1 MQAEGKRCVSLI
13 SNNLESLVM
22 NERDAFSFLL
32 HDLVHAYKMFSN
44 QILLNGQI
52 GFCRAIMKI
61 LDNQQGEELIN
72 GLIKSDETF
81 EEKFNY
87 LISDMNSHTKHLFY
101 YFKAIL
107 INAFKVKYK
116 LKDEILNGKSLEEF
130 QTTFDIFLNIWEMN
144 EMEKSVARKMLM
156 PLHIN
161 HNDFDFNEKINSKGF
176 NVIDFS
182 LLDSY
187 FMNLSLQ

>member
-72 GLIKSDETF
+72 GLIKSVI
-81 EEKFNY
+81 
-87 LISDMNSHTKHLFY
+87 LLFQGDT
-101 YFKAIL
+101 
-107 INAFKVKYK
+107 YK
-116 LKDEILNGKSLEEF
+116 CF
-130 QTTFDIFLNIWEMN
+130 
-144 EMEKSVARKMLM
+144 
-156 PLHIN
+156 
-161 HNDFDFNEKINSKGF
+161 
-176 NVIDFS
+176 
-182 LLDSY
+182 
-187 FMNLSLQ
+187 